1 MAATL
6 SELEQQNPNIR
17 SQVQVWQRERT
28 NNGQSPTDWSA
39 FRQHA
44 MAIGAPDPGQETPG
58 EFMQSAA
65 RAESSAAR
73 ANSAGQQPQQWQQP
87 QQPQQPQQQPQW
99 QQQPQQPQQPPQ
111 WQQPQQQPQQQ
122 RDPAVLD
129 AIRIKNDY
137 EADKKTPTD
146 KWLKARGMTQAE
158 LDAALKLA
166 ATVEG
171 NV

>member
-17 SQVQVWQRERT
+17 GQIETWQQART
-28 NNGQSPTDWSA
+28 DNGQAPTDWNA

-44 MAIGAPDPGQETPG
+44 MAIGAPDPGQEEPR

-65 RAESSAAR
+65 AAESRAASSKLQAQR
-73 ANSAGQQPQQWQQP
+73 EQVSPPQQQVSPTQQ
-87 QQPQQPQQQPQW
+87 QVSQPQQQ
-99 QQQPQQPQQPPQ
+99 QPLS
-111 WQQPQQQPQQQ
+111 
-122 RDPAVLD
+122 PALLE
-129 AIRIKNDY
+129 ALKIKNDY

-158 LDAALKLA
+158 LDAALQLA
-166 ATVEG
+166 ASAEG
-171 NV
+171 RR